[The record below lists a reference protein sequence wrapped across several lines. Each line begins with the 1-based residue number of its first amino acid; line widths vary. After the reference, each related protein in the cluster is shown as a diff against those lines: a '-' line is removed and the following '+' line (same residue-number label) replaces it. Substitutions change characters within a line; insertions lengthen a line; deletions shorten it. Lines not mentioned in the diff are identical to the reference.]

1 LTRRRG
7 KIPQRS
13 AVFSLDRGCVALRKA
28 RNIVARIKGGR
39 RAMLDIAARNV
50 GRDFCESVAS
60 FSRFGFVA
68 AAAGLLLAACSGSG
82 GGTSQVMPAKV
93 PVAVTTTAPVL
104 KHPSLEV
111 AQLATLK
118 TLSTEALI
126 ARLGEPDFTRHD
138 PPAEIW
144 QYRGTSCV
152 LDVFLYPED
161 GEMKVLHA
169 ATRDRDRVQAPE
181 NNCTPFGPTRS
192 ASAGS

>member
-1 LTRRRG
+1 M
-7 KIPQRS
+7 PAS
-13 AVFSLDRGCVALRKA
+13 AP
-28 RNIVARIKGGR
+28 
-39 RAMLDIAARNV
+39 
-50 GRDFCESVAS
+50 
-60 FSRFGFVA
+60 VA
-68 AAAGLLLAACSGSG
+68 ASSAA
-82 GGTSQVMPAKV
+82 PA
-93 PVAVTTTAPVL
+93 PR
-104 KHPSLEV
+104 HPLLEV
-111 AQLATLK
+111 AQLASLK
-118 TLSTEALI
+118 ALSTEALV

-144 QYRGTSCV
+144 QYRGATCV